1 MIHILPN
8 TIAQSV
14 YVSPFQARKFL
25 PTITYYLLEL
35 EDVQSGEKF
44 YVIPTVDVDNARYS
58 TFTFNTNA
66 DAGASGSVLI
76 TGSGQYLFSIYGQ
89 ENNTNLD
96 PNDPT
101 VMGLMQ
107 VGACEVV
114 GVNIANFPDINI
126 PNNVIYYE

>member
-1 MIHILPN
+1 MIRINPN
-8 TIAQSV
+8 SAGQSV
-14 YVSPFQARKFL
+14 YVSPWQARKFL
-25 PTITYYLLEL
+25 DAITYYLLEL

-66 DAGASGSVLI
+66 DAGATGSVLI

-89 ENNTNLD
+89 TSSSNLNPLD
-96 PNDPT
+96 VS
-101 VMGLMQ
+101 VMGKMQ